1 MRFPRKTTKAN
12 PPVRRGEPRHLRRFL
27 RGSFHHYSS
36 IFHGRRGPLVNW
48 LFRILFG
55 RADLTQEDREEIRQ
69 AATRGTICYV
79 TRRPSRLEYL
89 LLSYKFRREN
99 LPFPQFCHYLS
110 VYFWQ
115 PFRTFLRRVVGVT
128 VSLLEGQGYPNPY
141 TNGYVQQLVRERTPM
156 LLPLQNARGLPRRFA
171 RGRRGVDALQE
182 LLRLRRESDL
192 PIIMVPLTLVY
203 GHKPDSETRSIWD
216 MLAGPSEDPGPIRRL
231 ISTIRNRKAI
241 YCKVGQPQ
249 DLEDLEEAARMQ
261 APASVDPETE
271 ITYHIRRQLLES
283 IDTERKIVLGPARK
297 SRSEMIEMALHDRA
311 FVAAL
316 MDYCKKNDAPFIAT
330 RRRARRYLEEMAA
343 DTSPGAIAFLRMI
356 INRLLPRLYQ
366 SVEVDTKGIEQVR
379 RVMRRTPVV
388 FVPSHKSHID
398 YLILDYVLDRNHL
411 FLPYTISG
419 INLDHWP
426 LGPLFRG
433 AGALFIRRT
442 FRGKRIYTLC
452 FIKYLEICLREG
464 VSLTFYVEGGR
475 SRIGKLLPPKTGFL
489 QFLLE
494 AAAAINQQD
503 IAFIPVSISYERI
516 FEEPIYID
524 EAAGIPSER
533 EKLGTFL
540 RHRRRLAR
548 ARGRVWIDFA
558 APLRLRDLN
567 WMTRTDDPEGSEP
580 RRRRQAELI
589 AHHVTHEINKLQ
601 RVTPYAIVAEALL
614 AGTRRG
620 ISSTTVKRRYE
631 TILDYLRHTETIVS
645 EGNISVDAIL
655 ATMVAEKILTTIRDE
670 ESQEQSYYSLEENKR
685 LPLTIYANTV
695 VPHHHYL
702 SLTALTLLG
711 VDGPR
716 PFAEL
721 VEEFRFLVG
730 LLRREFVFGKKPER
744 TDADDQA
751 ALDRALG
758 YFEGCG
764 WLAKDDKGLVLT
776 KEGISPA
783 QTFAHITAAY
793 VESYHL
799 TARALLLRKAELFT
813 DKEMIR
819 LALSKGRR
827 LVSLGELDHPEAVHK
842 NLVENAL
849 IHFANLGLLRYRTEA
864 TDKTKLA
871 GRNYQVADYVQLRAI
886 VERTKRYLPDGGE
899 S

>member
-1 MRFPRKTTKAN
+1 MRLRRNTVEAKQPAS
-12 PPVRRGEPRHLRRFL
+12 RGEPRHLRRFL
-27 RGSFHHYSS
+27 RGSFHHYSA
-36 IFHGRRGPLVNW
+36 IFHGQRGPLTNF
-48 LFRILFG
+48 LFHILFG
-55 RADLTQEDREEIRQ
+55 RTELTLEDREEIQQ

-89 LLSYKFRREN
+89 LLSYKFHREN

-110 VYFWQ
+110 VYLWQ
-115 PFRTFLRRVVGVT
+115 PLLTFLRRIVGVT
-128 VSLLEGQGYPNPY
+128 VSLLERQGYPNPY
-141 TNGYVQQLVRERTPM
+141 TNGYVQQLVRDRTPM
-156 LLPLQNARGLPRRFA
+156 LLPLHNSRGLPRRFA
-171 RGRRGVDALQE
+171 HGRRGVDALQE
-182 LLRLRRESDL
+182 LLRLRRETAL
-192 PIIMVPLTLVY
+192 PIIMVPLALVY
-203 GHKPDSETRSIWD
+203 GHKPDSERRSIWD
-216 MLAGPSEDPGPIRRL
+216 MLAGPSEDPGPLRRL
-231 ISTIRNRKAI
+231 IITVRNRKAI

-249 DLEDLEEAARMQ
+249 SLEDLEEEARRQ
-261 APASVDPETE
+261 APASGDPETE
-271 ITYHIRRQLLES
+271 ITYLIRRQLLES

-297 SRSEMIEMALHDRA
+297 SRSEMIEMALHDRS

-316 MDYCKKNDAPFIAT
+316 MDYCKRNNAPFIET

-343 DTSPGAIAFLRMI
+343 DTRPGAIAFLRLV

-366 SVEVDTKGIEQVR
+366 SVEVDTKGLEQVR
-379 RVMRRTPVV
+379 RVMRRTSVV
-388 FVPSHKSHID
+388 FVPSHKSHVD

-419 INLDHWP
+419 INLNHWP

-475 SRIGKLLPPKTGFL
+475 SRIGKLLPPKTGFI

-494 AAAAINQQD
+494 AAETINHQD

-540 RHRRRLAR
+540 KHRHRLTRK
-548 ARGRVWIDFA
+548 RGRVWIDFA

-567 WMTRTDDPEGSEP
+567 WNARTDDPEGPASQH
-580 RRRRQAELI
+580 RRQAELI
-589 AHHVTHEINKLQ
+589 AHDVTHAINKLQ

-620 ISSTTVKRRYE
+620 VPVATIKRRYE
-631 TILDYLRHTETIVS
+631 TILDYLHHTDTIGP
-645 EGNISVDAIL
+645 EGPVNLDAIL
-655 ATMVAEKILTTIRDE
+655 ATMVAEKILTYVRDE
-670 ESQEQSYYSLEENKR
+670 EGQEQSYYSLEENKR

-711 VDGPR
+711 SDTPR
-716 PFAEL
+716 PFEEL
-721 VEEFRFLVG
+721 IDEFRFLIR
-730 LLRREFVFGKKPER
+730 LLQREFVFGRTPER
-744 TDADDQA
+744 SEADDRA
-751 ALDRALG
+751 EFDRALG
-758 YFEGCG
+758 YFKGHD
-764 WLAKDDKGLVLT
+764 WIVKDDRGLCLT
-776 KEGISPA
+776 KEGRFPA
-783 QTFAHITAAY
+783 ETFAHTTAAY

-799 TARALLLRKAELFT
+799 AASSLLSRQAETFS
-813 DKEMIR
+813 DKEIIR
-819 LALSKGRR
+819 VALNRGRR
-827 LVSLGELDHPEAVHK
+827 LVSLGELNYPEAVHK
-842 NLVENAL
+842 NIVESAFL
-849 IHFANLGLLRYRTEA
+849 HFANHGLLRYHTET

-871 GRNYQVADYVQLRAI
+871 GRTYQVADYVQLRAI
-886 VERTKRYLPDGGE
+886 VARTKCYLPDGTE
-899 S
+899 